1 VRTKAVTAGGQRRV
15 FRTGVWIGR
24 AVGWVLLVIAI
35 AGAAQAQLL
44 PTIISGFKLL
54 PSLALGLV
62 AILWIAGLEVF
73 LHFFDL
79 YLSRN

>member
-1 VRTKAVTAGGQRRV
+1 MRTKAVTAGGQRRV

-24 AVGWVLLVIAI
+24 AVGWVLLLIAI
-35 AGAAQAQLL
+35 AGAAQAQLP
-44 PTIISGFKLL
+44 PTTIGSFKLL

-73 LHFFDL
+73 LHFFDR